1 MLYLDIWGLA
11 FESIIVIFQ
20 IRIHRF
26 VKFEFLTHT
35 MNFYIG
41 STLSKGPGS
50 AFSEGPGPSTIPLY
64 KVCPNIQI
72 ILKHCVGSR

>member
-1 MLYLDIWGLA
+1 MFYLDIWGLA

-35 MNFYIG
+35 INF
-41 STLSKGPGS
+41 SKGPGS
-50 AFSEGPGPSTIPLY
+50 AFSEGPGPGTIPFY

-72 ILKHCVGSR
+72 ILKHCVGSH